1 MTETTSIQYFMDE
14 RNTCWP
20 VVRKPGLA
28 TFIAQAAIGSFC
40 GSFLVVIARMLL
52 VYDSTNGYFVFYVPF
67 LMPLGLL
74 TGAVAGFLI
83 WAATREAD
91 GPLLG
96 LTRSLIGVLVT
107 ALAWFALWYYLLREE
122 MTPDVNLWMLLGVV
136 VSGVSIGWVTGS
148 RLRPWREL
156 VRGGE
161 TKTTLLKIIA
171 GLIGLVLRVVVLFLF
186 LATLIIAITSVQDYF
201 LGPQPA
207 YKSQRTLMVW
217 YLLLLGH
224 FAAGVVVLFARMKF
238 WLLVPLVL
246 IAASPVLAS
255 LWLAELVPI
264 ERNIVIG
271 YLGAWA
277 MFLLTRWRQTD
288 IAWSYLRE
296 ELRYYLID

>member
-1 MTETTSIQYFMDE
+1 MTETTSIQHFMDE
-14 RNTCWP
+14 RNTYGP
-20 VVRKPGLA
+20 AVGQSGLA

-40 GSFLVVIARMLL
+40 GGFLVVLTRMLL
-52 VYDSTNGYFVFYVPF
+52 VYESTNGYFVFYVPF
-67 LMPLGLL
+67 LIGLGLL
-74 TGAVAGFLI
+74 TGAVSGFLI

-91 GPLLG
+91 GSLLG

-107 ALAWFALWYYLLREE
+107 ALAWFALWYFLLREE
-122 MTPDVNLWMLLGVV
+122 ITPDVNLWMLLGVV

-156 VRGGE
+156 VRGGD
-161 TKTTLLKIIA
+161 TKATLLKIIA
-171 GLIGLVLRVVVLFLF
+171 GFIGLVLRVVVVFLF
-186 LATLIIAITSVQDYF
+186 LGTLIIAISHIQEYF
-201 LGPQPA
+201 LGPQPP
-207 YKSQRTLMVW
+207 YKYQRTALIW

-238 WLLVPLVL
+238 WLLVPLVV

-255 LWLAELVPI
+255 LWLAELVET
-264 ERNIVIG
+264 ERNMVIG

-277 MFLLTRWRQTD
+277 MFLVTRWRQTD
-288 IAWSYLRE
+288 IAWSYLKT